1 MTGRFGFW
9 AALAAFAASLGY
21 GVPQLLQVAGIL
33 HDPWDRI
40 LIFAP
45 SLALAPAFVLTMAA
59 MHEATPA
66 DRRVLSLSALALA
79 TMYATLVSIVY
90 VTQLGTVIPHDIAGD
105 GAAYAAFACC
115 GQHQFATGVDLLGY
129 TLMSLSTLVAA
140 FVFTGPRQRMARWWL
155 FANGLLAPFLLGQ
168 LAWPA
173 LIYVGA
179 LWLITFPV
187 AMIALAW
194 FFATPGADA
203 ALELRGKNFSAR
215 LTID

>member
-1 MTGRFGFW
+1 MTGKFGYW
-9 AALAAFAASLGY
+9 SAVAALAASLGY

-59 MHEATPA
+59 VHEATPPA
-66 DRRVLSLSALALA
+66 RRVLSLSALALA

-140 FVFTGPRQRMARWWL
+140 FAFVGSGRRMARWWL
-155 FANGLLAPFLLGQ
+155 LANGVLAPFLIGQ
-168 LAWPA
+168 IVWPA

-187 AMIALAW
+187 SMIALAW
-194 FFATPGADA
+194 FFATSGADP
-203 ALELRGKNFSAR
+203 ALELHGKNFSAR